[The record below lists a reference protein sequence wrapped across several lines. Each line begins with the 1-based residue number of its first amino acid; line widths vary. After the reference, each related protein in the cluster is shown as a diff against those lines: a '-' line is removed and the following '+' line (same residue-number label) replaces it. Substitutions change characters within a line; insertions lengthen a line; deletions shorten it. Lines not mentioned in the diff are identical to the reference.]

1 MLIKLSKNEISTLK
15 EEASK
20 FTRFLPKKLQ
30 AVVESTLSETA
41 EDVAVVVCESAFN
54 SAVTG
59 VGTVLEKVA
68 DRTSTFAKDM
78 KTIYTETK
86 ESLCDNHVTHSCNM
100 VVQEL
105 PADSEKVPYSVRMQ
119 LAKQLVQNGK
129 FSTHAAATKFGI
141 NIHELKELL
150 QTEKGE
156 L

>member
-1 MLIKLSKNEISTLK
+1 MLIKLSKNEINTLK
-15 EEASK
+15 EEANK

-30 AVVESTLSETA
+30 AVAKSALSKTA
-41 EDVAVVVCESAFN
+41 EDMAVVVGESTFN

-59 VGTVLEKVA
+59 VGTVIEKVA

-86 ESLCDNHVTHSCNM
+86 ESLCDDHMTHSCNI

-105 PADSEKVPYSVRMQ
+105 PADSEEVPYNVRMQ
-119 LAKQLVQNGK
+119 LAKQFVQSGK
-129 FSTHAAATKFGI
+129 FSAHAAATKFGI

-150 QTEKGE
+150 EVEKGE